1 MKGYIH
7 TTIKM
12 GVAGIITVL
21 IANVIGLEYAITG
34 GILAILSI
42 QQTKKD
48 SVLLALKRVISATIG
63 LLLASLVFVIFG
75 YHLWVF
81 FIFMIIFI
89 FGSFLIKLPEGI
101 IATLVLASHLLIF
114 GSFSWV
120 FLGQE
125 FLLIAIAIVIALCVN
140 IIYPQNSQKVLMSYI
155 KNIDRLIADHLFML
169 SLLMKDLNTSD
180 IYMTHH
186 KHINSS
192 MKEILKKAELIDKD
206 ILFDNDHRYLIY
218 LYMRRTQMKQIN
230 KMYEI
235 SIKIK
240 AHHDNILLISKYI
253 NQLSFDIGCFDRASG
268 QLDKLNALLFDIKN
282 QVLPKTRDEFET
294 RAILFQ
300 VVNELEDFLQTKI
313 SFHQQFPLYECGPKE
328 ENKGLK

>member
-12 GVAGIITVL
+12 GVAGIITIL
-21 IANVIGLEYAITG
+21 IANAIGLDYAITG

-48 SVLLALKRVISATIG
+48 SVSLAVKRVISATIG
-63 LLLASLVFVIFG
+63 LLFASLVFVIFG

-81 FIFMIIFI
+81 LAFMVLFIL
-89 FGSFLIKLPEGI
+89 GSFYIKLPEGI

-114 GSFSWV
+114 GSFSWI

-125 FLLIAIAIVIALCVN
+125 FLLIATAIIVALCVN
-140 IIYPQNSQKVLMSYI
+140 IIYPQNSHKVLLSYI
-155 KNIDRLIADHLFML
+155 EKIDRLIADHLFML
-169 SLLMKDLNTSD
+169 SLFLKDLKTPD
-180 IYMTHH
+180 LYMTHY

-192 MKEILKKAELIDKD
+192 IKETLKKAELTDKD
-206 ILFDNDHRYLIY
+206 ILFDNDHRYLTY

-230 KMYEI
+230 KMYEVAG
-235 SIKIK
+235 KIK
-240 AHHDNILLISKYI
+240 SHHENILLISKYI
-253 NQLSFDIGCFDRASG
+253 HQLSFDIGCFDRASG
-268 QLDKLNALLFDIKN
+268 QLEKLFELLTQVKN
-282 QVLPKTRDEFET
+282 QPLPKTRDEFET

-300 VVNELEDFLQTKI
+300 IVNELEDFLQTKI
-313 SFHQQFPLYECGPKE
+313 TFHQQFPMYECGQKNE
-328 ENKGLK
+328 A